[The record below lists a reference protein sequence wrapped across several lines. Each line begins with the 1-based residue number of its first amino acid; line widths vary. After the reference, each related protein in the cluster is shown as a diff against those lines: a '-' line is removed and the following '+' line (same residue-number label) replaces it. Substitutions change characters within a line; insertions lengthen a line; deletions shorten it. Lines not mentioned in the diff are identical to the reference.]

1 MKYPAVAMG
10 MQRERVKPLHATY
23 WTTVQ
28 GETEYQS
35 NADWAVVPEPQLGKV
50 QQTGEKGVD

>member
-1 MKYPAVAMG
+1 MA

-28 GETEYQS
+28 GETECQW
-35 NADWAVVPEPQLGKV
+35 NADWAFVPEPQLGKV
-50 QQTGEKGVD
+50 KQIDEEDVD

>member
-1 MKYPAVAMG
+1 MG

-23 WTTVQ
+23 RTTVQ

-35 NADWAVVPEPQLGKV
+35 NAGWAVVPEPQLGKV
-50 QQTGEKGVD
+50 KQIGEESVD